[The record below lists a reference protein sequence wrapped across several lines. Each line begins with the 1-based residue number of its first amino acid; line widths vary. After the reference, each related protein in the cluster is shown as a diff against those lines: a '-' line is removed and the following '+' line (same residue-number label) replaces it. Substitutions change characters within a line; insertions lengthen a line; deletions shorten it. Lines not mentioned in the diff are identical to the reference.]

1 MSRLREIL
9 QFTKEEDPAKTLTVS
24 IPSSLVN
31 WVDRIMAD
39 TNLGRSAV
47 VKALLQDGLIEY
59 LNSPIVDLIKKLRE
73 EASEPDFNGYFEL
86 DQIAGFLGEFTP
98 EDVPDILDSD
108 FVFSALR
115 EKMELNRK
123 LVTG

>member
-73 EASEPDFNGYFEL
+73 EASEPDFEGYFEL
-86 DQIAGFLGEFTP
+86 DQIAGFLDEFTP
-98 EDVPDILDSD
+98 ENVPDILDAD
-108 FVFSALR
+108 FVFSTLR